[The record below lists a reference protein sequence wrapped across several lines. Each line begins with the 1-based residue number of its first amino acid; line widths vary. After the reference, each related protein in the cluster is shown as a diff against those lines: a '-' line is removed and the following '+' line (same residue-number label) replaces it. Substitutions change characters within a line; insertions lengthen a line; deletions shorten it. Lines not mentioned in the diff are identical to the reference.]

1 MSKLRSILKIQEKT
15 KKVLA
20 TIVKAI
26 IVLVVFLVLYIP
38 IFVIGL
44 QSLNDSK
51 TVYNFG
57 GLTLRWYIALFNK
70 GSPDYAPHLIQIIS
84 NTLIVTVIATIVSTV
99 LGTFIAIGI
108 NSYTTKKRQKI
119 IMLNNI
125 PILNA
130 DVVTGMSLMLI
141 FSTLLPIFPN
151 IFGFQ
156 TMVIAHIF
164 FCLPYVILSVLPKLK
179 EIDSNLFD
187 AAVDLGCSPFRALIK
202 VIIPSV
208 KSGILSGM
216 LLAFTMSIDDFVI
229 SFFTAGSFNNISIWV
244 YSSYRKTLS
253 PAVYAYN
260 TLITISTLVVLLA
273 INFRSYAKDKKI
285 KKFNLRSVS
294 YAKKD
299 F

>member
-26 IVLVVFLVLYIP
+26 IVLVVILVLYIP

-260 TLITISTLVVLLA
+260 TLITIGTLVVLLA

>member
-70 GSPDYAPHLIQIIS
+70 GSPDYAPQLIQIIS

-108 NSYTTKKRQKI
+108 NSYTTKKRQK
-119 IMLNNI
+119 
-125 PILNA
+125 
-130 DVVTGMSLMLI
+130 SL
-141 FSTLLPIFPN
+141 
-151 IFGFQ
+151 
-156 TMVIAHIF
+156 
-164 FCLPYVILSVLPKLK
+164 C
-179 EIDSNLFD
+179 
-187 AAVDLGCSPFRALIK
+187 
-202 VIIPSV
+202 
-208 KSGILSGM
+208 
-216 LLAFTMSIDDFVI
+216 
-229 SFFTAGSFNNISIWV
+229 
-244 YSSYRKTLS
+244 
-253 PAVYAYN
+253 
-260 TLITISTLVVLLA
+260 
-273 INFRSYAKDKKI
+273 
-285 KKFNLRSVS
+285 
-294 YAKKD
+294 
-299 F
+299 

>member
-70 GSPDYAPHLIQIIS
+70 GSSDYAPHLIQIIS

-260 TLITISTLVVLLA
+260 TLITIGTLVVLLA